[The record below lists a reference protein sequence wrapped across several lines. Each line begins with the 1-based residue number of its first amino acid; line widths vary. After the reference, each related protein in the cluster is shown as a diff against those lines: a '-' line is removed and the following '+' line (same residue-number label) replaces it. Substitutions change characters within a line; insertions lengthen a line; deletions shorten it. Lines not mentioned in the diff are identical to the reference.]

1 MLLFYLLYSLTGFNS
16 WKSLLHFLMVVSQL
30 WLLSWMESPPIFI
43 LQKLLWKLQFGLVEI
58 FLDKLLNR
66 LNTQN
71 WNMKYCSLLPNLDK
85 LYIHITENW
94 TWKAKFISV
103 SRWKMEKLKNSFFAV
118 WVHDIFWNWGLA
130 GMSLTWK

>member
-1 MLLFYLLYSLTGFNS
+1 MLFYLLYSLTGFNS

-30 WLLSWMESPPIFI
+30 WLLSWLESPSIFI
-43 LQKLLWKLQFGLVEI
+43 LQKLLWKLQFGLVAN